1 VSDPLVLTRSRRLGD
16 TGPDIGPLAYGCWRF
31 TTDDIGEA
39 TNLITTALDAGLN
52 LIDTADVYGLDH
64 GGSGF
69 GACEERLGRVLRA
82 DPSLREHMIL
92 STKGGIVPPVP
103 YDSSADH
110 IRRACEASLT
120 RLGVDHIDLYQVH
133 RPDHFTHP
141 AELAATLDR
150 LIAEGKVGAVGVSNH
165 TVAQAQALQAHLSN
179 RLVSTQP
186 EYSLLELAPMRDGT
200 FDMCQRDGVLPL
212 AWSPLAGGRLAT
224 GEGVSPELVQVLD
237 RLAKREEVDRAAV
250 ALAFVLA
257 HPAAPVAII
266 GTQRPER
273 IKEATAA
280 LGIRLD
286 RSDLYELIAA
296 SDGRPLP

>member
-1 VSDPLVLTRSRRLGD
+1 LG
-16 TGPDIGPLAYGCWRF
+16 T
-31 TTDDIGEA
+31 
-39 TNLITTALDAGLN
+39 
-52 LIDTADVYGLDH
+52 
-64 GGSGF
+64 
-69 GACEERLGRVLRA
+69 
-82 DPSLREHMIL
+82 
-92 STKGGIVPPVP
+92 
-103 YDSSADH
+103 
-110 IRRACEASLT
+110 
-120 RLGVDHIDLYQVH
+120 DHIDLYQVH

-280 LGIRLD
+280 LGMRLD

>member
-1 VSDPLVLTRSRRLGD
+1 
-16 TGPDIGPLAYGCWRF
+16 
-31 TTDDIGEA
+31 
-39 TNLITTALDAGLN
+39 
-52 LIDTADVYGLDH
+52 
-64 GGSGF
+64 
-69 GACEERLGRVLRA
+69 
-82 DPSLREHMIL
+82 
-92 STKGGIVPPVP
+92 
-103 YDSSADH
+103 
-110 IRRACEASLT
+110 
-120 RLGVDHIDLYQVH
+120 LGVDHIDLYQVH

-237 RLAKREEVDRAAV
+237 RLAKREEVDRATV